1 MVIID
6 SRGRPVSRPRK
17 QSQKSA
23 TALPDEERAQ
33 LIEIVNAAVKADR
46 RQFGRPDCGRIAVAI
61 LPRLTATQVSL
72 LRDGAFGD
80 VMARTI
86 ICIEQKRHH

>member
-17 QSQKSA
+17 RRKPA
-23 TALPDEERAQ
+23 PALPDEARAQ

-46 RQFGRPDCGRIAVAI
+46 RQFGRPDCGRIALAI